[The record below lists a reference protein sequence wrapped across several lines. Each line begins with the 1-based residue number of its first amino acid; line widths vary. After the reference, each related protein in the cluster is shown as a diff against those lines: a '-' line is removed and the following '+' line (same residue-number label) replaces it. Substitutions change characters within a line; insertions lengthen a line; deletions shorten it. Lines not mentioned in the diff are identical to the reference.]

1 MKSNTQIFIAL
12 FLSTCSAAGTGS
24 PAVTGSAAGTGSAAT
39 RQATSV
45 IRVSSGRTAQ
55 DIIREAKL
63 KVLAKHYEET
73 LDDVVKLERAEI
85 LAQSQKN
92 LEVTQLHARALREYL
107 QSVEKQLEAVVPRV
121 TSSNNTRDTQSGE
134 SRLHFERKK
143 QSAHVVAKYM
153 LGVLVDGVT
162 NKAVRKARWEQCL
175 ETLRKAVPV
184 IKSGTGDLP
193 EWNLDTV
200 DGVLVVK
207 ATRDQQNVI
216 GALIGDMK
224 SKP

>member
-12 FLSTCSAAGTGS
+12 FLSTCSVTITATG
-24 PAVTGSAAGTGSAAT
+24 AT
-39 RQATSV
+39 RQATYV
-45 IRVSSGRTAQ
+45 ARVSSGRTAQ
-55 DIIREAKL
+55 DVIREAKL
-63 KVLAKHYEET
+63 KVLGKHYEET
-73 LDDVVKLERAEI
+73 LDEVVKLEKAEI
-85 LAQSQKN
+85 SAESQKK
-92 LEVTQLHARALREYL
+92 LEATQRHAHALREYL
-107 QSVEKQLEAVVPRV
+107 QSVEKQLEAAVPRG
-121 TSSNNTRDTQSGE
+121 TPSNDTLDNKSGDP
-134 SRLHFERKK
+134 RLHFERKK
-143 QSAHVVAKYM
+143 QSARVAAKYM

-162 NKAVRKARWEQCL
+162 DKAVRKARWEQCL

-184 IKSGTGDLP
+184 IKSDTDDLP